1 MILDVKKTTVAYRC
15 PHCGGGVMSAVSP
28 FAVGADMIKLKCE
41 CGASELTIKNEDAGK
56 VRISV
61 PCLFCARPHSYVVSR
76 DVILSREAFA
86 FSCKYAGADICF
98 SGAKGA
104 VLKALEDSNEEIA
117 SLIDD
122 TELAHI
128 YEGNETEEE
137 HLYNDEHVR
146 DMILFVLGDLCE
158 EGKIECDCGMG
169 KGDFLVENDI
179 GTVRISC
186 KKCGCERTFFCREC
200 METQT
205 LLDAA
210 QIRLVKED

>member
-1 MILDVKKTTVAYRC
+1 MLKPQETIIAYRC
-15 PHCGGGVMSAVSP
+15 PACGKTVVSVTGV
-28 FAVGADMIKLKCE
+28 FALSGDMIKLKCG

-76 DVILSREAFA
+76 DVILGREAFA
-86 FSCKYAGADICF
+86 FTCKYAGADICF

-104 VLKALEDSNEEIA
+104 VLKALEESNEEIA

-128 YEGNETEEE
+128 DEGNETEEE

-205 LLDAA
+205 LFDAA